1 MDMIDEALCALAV
14 STYTWRSL
22 PDEFGRRQIL
32 KIHTHKMRQEN
43 AMGPDVQIEELASKN
58 ETLSG
63 AEIGGLVES
72 ASSFA
77 FNRHVKVCPRSPTE
91 YHPPSTNQLQVST
104 VAGSPRTLKT

>member
-1 MDMIDEALCALAV
+1 
-14 STYTWRSL
+14 
-22 PDEFGRRQIL
+22 
-32 KIHTHKMRQEN
+32 
-43 AMGPDVQIEELASKN
+43 MGPDVQIEELASKN
-58 ETLSG
+58 ETPSG